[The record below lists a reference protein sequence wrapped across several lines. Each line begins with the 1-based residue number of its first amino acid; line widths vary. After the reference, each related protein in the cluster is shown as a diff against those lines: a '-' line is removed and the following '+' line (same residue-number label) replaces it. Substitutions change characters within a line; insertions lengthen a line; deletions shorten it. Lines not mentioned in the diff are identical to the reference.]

1 MIRYLVA
8 FALFLG
14 TAAMSGCEMFNPIG
28 PLIQLG
34 IYWKEGEAHKYYQTD
49 HDTLYR
55 STLAA
60 LKDLDIPVNGEE
72 RDGNTVYIRAGGK
85 VAVSQQGGALGT
97 DPVTVKLQSDDRFKI
112 KVIKVNEKVSKLSIR
127 VNTFGD
133 KPFAELVYRNI
144 DARPGI
150 KVFQS
155 TVELNDAV
163 DNPRRLKVHRTR

>member
-14 TAAMSGCEMFNPIG
+14 TAAMTGCEMFNPIG

-60 LKDLDIPVNGEE
+60 LKDLDIPVNSEE
-72 RDGNTVYIRAGGK
+72 KDGNTIYIRAGGK
-85 VAVSQQGGALGT
+85 VAVSDEGGPRGAG
-97 DPVTVKLQSDDRFKI
+97 PVNLQSDDRFKI
-112 KVIKVNEKVSKLSIR
+112 RVVKVNEKVSKLSIR

-150 KVFQS
+150 RCFQS
-155 TVELNDAV
+155 TEELNDAV
-163 DNPRRLKVHRTR
+163 DNPRRFKGHRLR